1 MRDDIRLVAQIAV
14 TTEPIRYVT
23 EHFIQ
28 TTSEKRNATQP
39 MLFQMTDPQRS
50 PVRVSLMHCAELLSG
65 RASRLQL
72 VWRPGGWD
80 SLASWAVSNPVDAKR
95 FRDGIV
101 TVSAWL
107 FERHQRPFSTEPLRL
122 VALGDPRRSE
132 ESRVE
137 IVNQFKFTREGNNRL
152 ICCVP
157 WGVRRWWR
165 KSPAE
170 LLSPRMACLMFRT
183 AQQYSAAP

>member
-80 SLASWAVSNPVDAKR
+80 SLASWAVANPVDAKR
-95 FRDGIV
+95 LRDFDGAAAPRGFGRPQAQRGEPCGDSEPVLIHPRGQQSV
-101 TVSAWL
+101 DLLRALGSA
-107 FERHQRPFSTEPLRL
+107 PL
-122 VALGDPRRSE
+122 VAQITRRAPLPQ
-132 ESRVE
+132 
-137 IVNQFKFTREGNNRL
+137 NGML
-152 ICCVP
+152 DVP
-157 WGVRRWWR
+157 N
-165 KSPAE
+165 
-170 LLSPRMACLMFRT
+170 C
-183 AQQYSAAP
+183 AAV